1 MNFPQIQPLEDQAV
15 DTVVSVLNRAKEQ
28 LGLRQTLQ
36 QLADSRREANGV
48 QSKLNLKCLK
58 TPVALTAEA
67 FLTETIEKKWRLT
80 NTFMYM
86 LHYKNCS
93 RDESSQY
100 YYFEA
105 VFSQPT
111 VSYPIPQAT
120 ASVYFRVQDKY
131 VEPPNE
137 RPIPSMVFRVEGNYS
152 EHDVRYVTLIPDWL
166 LAVIKM
172 KIKLSQ
178 RIEKLRLF

>member
-36 QLADSRREANGV
+36 QLAVALTAEAFLTETIEKKWRLTNTFMYMLHYKNCSRDESSQYYYFEGKRKDLG
-48 QSKLNLKCLK
+48 KGK

-137 RPIPSMVFRVEGNYS
+137 RPIPSVSV
-152 EHDVRYVTLIPDWL
+152 
-166 LAVIKM
+166 
-172 KIKLSQ
+172 
-178 RIEKLRLF
+178 

>member
-1 MNFPQIQPLEDQAV
+1 GKRKD
-15 DTVVSVLNRAKEQ
+15 
-28 LGLRQTLQ
+28 LGK
-36 QLADSRREANGV
+36 G
-48 QSKLNLKCLK
+48 KLNLKCLK